1 MQSKIFWQA
10 RSEYGWYE
18 VRWWIANDCRLRASG
33 LPLWAIFLD
42 VNTSQIAQYMEG
54 TEQWKYMVI
63 SLEDIKCSTA
73 QGSTAQLQSGRMLVT
88 TIASVARRGIFLK
101 PAPCLLTNPWRSC
114 CYCPECPVQVR
125 RLLDGFTTAQ
135 RHRMQSAVLW
145 TVVHWCQLL
154 HCNTCI
160 VQCQLGWVGWVGGT
174 INQSSATSLLCG
186 TAVMGSLF

>member
-88 TIASVARRGIFLK
+88 TMRSVARPGIFLK
-101 PAPCLLTNPWRSC
+101 PAPCLRTNPFEIFLLQSWMSC
-114 CYCPECPVQVR
+114 AGQKA
-125 RLLDGFTTAQ
+125 F
-135 RHRMQSAVLW
+135 
-145 TVVHWCQLL
+145 
-154 HCNTCI
+154 
-160 VQCQLGWVGWVGGT
+160 GWVYYSTETQDAERSIVD
-174 INQSSATSLLCG
+174 CG
-186 TAVMGSLF
+186 ALMPIIAL